1 MTLEQMETFVA
12 IYRSGSFQKASEKL
26 YIPQPTVSH
35 RINQLEKE
43 LGKSL
48 FMRGKREIKLT
59 PEGEAF
65 LPFALKA
72 LAAVIDG
79 RDAIELVKKGAIG
92 KLTIGCNNSYA
103 ACVLPRIIASFLS
116 RYPDI
121 SVQVHTYAANELVR
135 LIKNKEF
142 QVAITRYTSNDP
154 HLSYHLLHSEPTMLI
169 VSTSHPMAKAGKVN
183 LEEALREP
191 VISYPRET
199 QYSKE
204 LEASLNQQNVKFTT
218 RFETNNLQLIK
229 WLVARNAG
237 VFFYSPSY
245 MQQEI
250 ERGELIA
257 VPLQDDPF
265 PRSQTYLMYYE
276 DPLNSL
282 DQLLIRHLKE
292 HYWNLTGI
300 G

>member
-12 IYRSGSFQKASEKL
+12 IYRSGSFQKAAEKL

-35 RINQLEKE
+35 RIHQLEKE

-48 FMRGKREIKLT
+48 FLRGRREIRLT

-65 LPFALKA
+65 LPFALKS
-72 LAAVIDG
+72 LTAVHDG
-79 RDAIELVKKGAIG
+79 REAVELVKRGAQG
-92 KLTIGCNNSYA
+92 KLSIGCNNSYA
-103 ACVLPRIIASFLS
+103 ACVLPDIMASFLS
-116 RYPDI
+116 RYPNI

-169 VSTSHPMAKAGKVN
+169 VSSSHPMARAASVS
-183 LEEALREP
+183 LEDAVHEP
-191 VISYPRET
+191 IISYPRDT
-199 QYSKE
+199 QYSKQ
-204 LEASLNQQNVKFTT
+204 LEASFNKQNIKFTT

-245 MQQEI
+245 MKQEI
-250 ERGELIA
+250 ERGELTA

-265 PRSQTYLMYYE
+265 FQSQTYLMYNE
-276 DPLNSL
+276 EPLNSL
-282 DQLLIRHLKE
+282 DQLLIRHMKE
-292 HYWNLTGI
+292 HYWSLSGS
-300 G
+300 